1 MGSDN
6 LAATVSGKTARPFWR
21 YVAILLL
28 WQMAGVS
35 FGAVEAIY
43 KQPAP
48 GVAIVAT
55 IITVAAWVVLG
66 VWSGRRHR
74 SQFRWVAA
82 ITWLTIIV
90 IMVLT
95 MFTVH
100 LEADGSSMPWTGPLM
115 VLTFFAAVPLN
126 GIASYLPLDQS
137 VAVIIVAVGILT
149 VSLASFY
156 VGRRF
161 PRDDQRPSD

>member
-1 MGSDN
+1 MSSDN
-6 LAATVSGKTARPFWR
+6 LAGTVSATTPRPFWR
-21 YVAILLL
+21 YVAILLM
-28 WQMAGVS
+28 WQMAGVT

-43 KQPAP
+43 KRPAP
-48 GVAIVAT
+48 GIANVAT
-55 IITVAAWVVLG
+55 IITVAGWVVLG

-74 SQFRWVAA
+74 SQFRWVTAV
-82 ITWLTIIV
+82 TWLTIIV

-137 VAVIIVAVGILT
+137 VATIIVAVGILAI
-149 VSLASFY
+149 SLTSYY

-161 PRDDQRPSD
+161 PRDDHPPSD

>member
-1 MGSDN
+1 MSGDN
-6 LAATVSGKTARPFWR
+6 RAGTVSGTTAGPFWR
-21 YVAILLL
+21 CVAILLM
-28 WQMAGVS
+28 WQMSGVT

-48 GVAIVAT
+48 GIAIVAT
-55 IITVAAWVVLG
+55 TITVAGWVVLG

-74 SQFRWVAA
+74 SQFRWVTAV
-82 ITWLTIIV
+82 TWLTIIV
-90 IMVLT
+90 IMLLT

-137 VAVIIVAVGILT
+137 VAVIIVAAGTLA
-149 VSLASFY
+149 VSLGSFY

-161 PRDDQRPSD
+161 PRDDHRPSE

>member
-1 MGSDN
+1 
-6 LAATVSGKTARPFWR
+6 
-21 YVAILLL
+21 VAILLL
-28 WQMAGVS
+28 WQMAGVT

-48 GVAIVAT
+48 GVAVVAT
-55 IITVAAWVVLG
+55 IITVAGWVVLG
-66 VWSGRRHR
+66 AWSGGRHR
-74 SQFRWVAA
+74 SQFRWVTAV
-82 ITWLTIIV
+82 TWLAIIV

-137 VAVIIVAVGILT
+137 VAVIIVAAGTLAA
-149 VSLASFY
+149 SLASFY
-156 VGRRF
+156 VWRRF
-161 PRDDQRPSD
+161 PRDDHRPSN

>member
-1 MGSDN
+1 MSSGN
-6 LAATVSGKTARPFWR
+6 LTGTVSGTTARPFWR
-21 YVAILLL
+21 YVAILLM
-28 WQMAGVS
+28 WQMAGVA

-48 GVAIVAT
+48 VVAIVAT
-55 IITVAAWVVLG
+55 IITVAGWVVLG

-74 SQFRWVAA
+74 SQFRWVTAV
-82 ITWLTIIV
+82 TWLTIIV

-137 VAVIIVAVGILT
+137 VAVIIVAVGILA
-149 VSLASFY
+149 VSVASFY

-161 PRDDQRPSD
+161 PRDDHRPSD